1 MSAHDDKPSPSV
13 AGKETVRAT
22 PAALAAGRAATY
34 AIPEGHRWAKLWLVW
49 AAVAAVGLVLSGLG
63 FAADPKR
70 FAFSYLT
77 GFTWGLTLCL
87 GALFFVLLQ
96 HLTGAG
102 WSVVVRRGAEQ
113 LMGALPLF
121 AVLVLPILFVFRETL
136 YPWAGHAAHEPI
148 IVAKSGY
155 LNVPFWLV
163 RAALYFAV
171 WIFFSFQ
178 LFSLSRRQD
187 ETGDAALTLRAQG
200 LSAPGMLLFALS
212 LTFAGVDWLMSL
224 EPEWFSTMFGVY
236 LFAGS
241 VISIM
246 AFLSLLFSRMVAV
259 GLLSKEVSPHH
270 FHDLGKLL
278 FAFTVFWAYISFSQY
293 FLIWYANIPEE
304 TDFFHHRQQGGW
316 GWVGIALVLGHFFAP
331 FFLLLSRHA
340 KRFNGSLQLG
350 AVVIL
355 MMHYVDLYWLVM
367 PNVDHHVHPAVY
379 DAGPLLLV
387 AGAMLA
393 LTFRRMLAA
402 PMMPVRDPRLDRSL
416 DFENALGRPW
426 HTRLA
431 SPRTCS
437 SSASASAASSRSW
450 RCSTGCRATTTSCAT
465 PSAKRRFTG
474 APTPS

>member
-1 MSAHDDKPSPSV
+1 MSAPDDKPASSP

-22 PAALAAGRAATY
+22 PAAKRAADPAAAY
-34 AIPEGHRWAKLWLVW
+34 SIPADHPWAKLWMVW
-49 AAVAAVGLVLSGLG
+49 AVVAVIGLVLSGLG

-70 FAFSYLT
+70 FGFSYLT

-121 AVLVLPILFVFRETL
+121 ALLVLPILFVFRESL

-148 IVAKSGY
+148 IHEKAAY
-155 LNVPFWLV
+155 LNVPFWLA
-163 RAALYFAV
+163 RAAIYFAI
-171 WIFFSFQ
+171 WIFFSYQ

-187 ETGDAALTLRAQG
+187 ETGDASLTLKAQA

-212 LTFAGVDWLMSL
+212 LTFAGIDWLMSL

-246 AFLSLLFSRMVAV
+246 AFLCLFFSRMVGA
-259 GLLSKEVSPHH
+259 GLLTKEINPHH

-316 GWVGIALVLGHFFAP
+316 GWVGLALVFGHFFAP

-340 KRFNGSLQLG
+340 KRFSGSLQLG
-350 AVVIL
+350 ALLIL
-355 MMHYVDLYWLVM
+355 LMHYVDLYWLVM
-367 PNVDHHVHPAVY
+367 PNADHHLHPAFY

-402 PMMPVRDPRLDRSL
+402 PVMPVRDPRLDRSL

-426 HTRLA
+426 HTRRA

-437 SSASASAASSRSW
+437 S
-450 RCSTGCRATTTSCAT
+450 
-465 PSAKRRFTG
+465 
-474 APTPS
+474 